1 MRHRSNRFPT
11 NPLSADLR
19 SEDMPFDPADMPL
32 RSPLDEPDPVPEPEP
47 VLAAGLEPVG
57 VEPPHRP
64 VSGHDGFRPGP
75 FDHERLDAYR
85 ITREALV
92 GGELVA
98 ESLPPEHAG
107 LASELRRALLGA
119 QLGLAHAASRG
130 GVARG
135 DRFRETR
142 GEVARAAAALDAV
155 LALGLVE
162 ATGVEPTLTQ
172 LGRVSAMLVR
182 LAARAEGGR

>member
-11 NPLSADLR
+11 DPLSADLR
-19 SEDMPFDPADMPL
+19 PEDTPDELGDMPL
-32 RSPLDEPDPVPEPEP
+32 EPLREEPDPVREPDPVPAVPP
-47 VLAAGLEPVG
+47 VAIQA
-57 VEPPHRP
+57 PHRSR
-64 VSGHDGFRPGP
+64 SGYDSYRSGP

-85 ITREALV
+85 IVREALV
-92 GGELVA
+92 GGELIAV
-98 ESLPPEHAG
+98 SLPPEHAG

-119 QLGLAHAASRG
+119 QLGVAHAASRG

-142 GEVARAAAALDAV
+142 GEVARAAAALDAAV
-155 LALGLVE
+155 ALGFVE
-162 ATGVEPTLTQ
+162 VTAVEPTLIQ
-172 LGRVSAMLVR
+172 LGRVSAMLAR